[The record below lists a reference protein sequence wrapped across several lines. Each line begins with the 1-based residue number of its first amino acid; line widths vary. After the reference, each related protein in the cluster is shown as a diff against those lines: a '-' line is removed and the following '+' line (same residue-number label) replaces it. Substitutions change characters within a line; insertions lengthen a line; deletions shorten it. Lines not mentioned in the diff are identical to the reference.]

1 MGKFIGLGIITVA
14 IIAAIIVTVCLVK
27 LIISYYNELPIKYS
41 GIDIDEFIVM
51 PNHVHGIILLSVPV
65 WAGPRAC
72 PVCDSKSGNGLSDNQ
87 SEKDRRYKQGN
98 HGGIAPTLS
107 LSDVVH
113 RFKSFTT
120 ATYRTCVN
128 KLNWSPFPGK
138 LWQRNFYEHIIRS
151 DDELNRIRQYILN
164 NPLLWNDDENNP
176 ANFKMEHR

>member
-1 MGKFIGLGIITVA
+1 MNL
-14 IIAAIIVTVCLVK
+14 
-27 LIISYYNELPIKYS
+27 
-41 GIDIDEFIVM
+41 M
-51 PNHVHGIILLSVPV
+51 IILNYQQRLYSVFV
-65 WAGPRAC
+65 GAGPRAC
-72 PVCDSKSGNGLSDNQ
+72 PVCDSESGNGLSDKK
-87 SEKDRRYKQGN
+87 SEKDRPYKQGN
-98 HGGIAPTLS
+98 HGRKGKHGGIAPTLS

-120 ATYRTCVN
+120 ATYRTCVM

-176 ANFKMEHR
+176 ARFKIIDK